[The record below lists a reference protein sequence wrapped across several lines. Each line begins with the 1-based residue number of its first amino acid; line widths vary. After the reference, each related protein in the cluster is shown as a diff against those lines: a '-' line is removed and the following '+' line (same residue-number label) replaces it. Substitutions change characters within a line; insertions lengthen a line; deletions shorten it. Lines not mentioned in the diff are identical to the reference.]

1 MKIKTL
7 RLVTVLFVGGLF
19 INGMSVQASGVYKDS
34 LVGITAALDQY
45 IEDTSSTDHGNV
57 SITEKVEKVV
67 EAQVANEVII
77 EVPVVEVEEVTVI
90 QPEVEVKYPQ
100 FVGIAIPSVEDSL
113 NIRAEAS
120 EESERL
126 GKLPAGAAAQIIEQ
140 GEVWSKIVSGAVT
153 GYVKNEFILSG
164 DAAGVYA
171 EEHFEKVATV
181 ITETLYVRAAEDV
194 NSSCIT
200 MVPEGDTYKVVE
212 EDETW
217 AEVQVNDGTLGY
229 VAKEYVNI
237 SFLLDSAVSKEEEDA
252 LAARLAQEEK
262 EKQEAEEA
270 AEAAKSAATN
280 KKTNT
285 TNTTNTTTAATT
297 TTTTTTTT
305 TSVVVAGLDT
315 AGRSDIAN
323 YALQFVG
330 NPYVYGGTSLTNGA
344 DCSGFIKSIYANFG
358 YILPRSS
365 AEQANAGVAVGLD
378 ALQPGD
384 LLFYAGSGGGISHV
398 TMYIGGGQ
406 VVHASSTK
414 DGIKISNVNYRT
426 PCSARRIAN

>member
-7 RLVTVLFVGGLF
+7 RAATVLFVSGLF
-19 INGMSVQASGVYKDS
+19 INGMTVQASGVYKDA

-45 IEDTSSTDHGNV
+45 IEETDNADHGNV

-67 EAQVANEVII
+67 EAQVANMVVAEAPVLTSEPTEV
-77 EVPVVEVEEVTVI
+77 VSV
-90 QPEVEVKYPQ
+90 QPEVVVKYPQ
-100 FVGIAIPSVEDSL
+100 FVGIAVPSVEDSL

-140 GEVWSKIVSGAVT
+140 GEVWSKIVSGSVT

-164 DAAGVYA
+164 DAAGEYA

-181 ITETLYVRAAEDV
+181 ITETLYVRSAEDV

-200 MVPEGDTYKVVE
+200 MVPEGDTYEVIK
-212 EDETW
+212 EDDTW
-217 AEVQVNDGTLGY
+217 AEVQVNDSTLGY

-237 SFLLDSAVSKEEEDA
+237 SFLLDSAVSKEEEEA
-252 LAARLAQEEK
+252 LVARLAQEEK
-262 EKQEAEEA
+262 EKEEAEKAA
-270 AEAAKSAATN
+270 AEAAKTTETN
-280 KKTNT
+280 KKSTSNAS
-285 TNTTNTTTAATT
+285 TTTATT
-297 TTTTTTTT
+297 TTATA
-305 TSVVVAGLDT
+305 SVVVAGLDNG
-315 AGRSDIAN
+315 GRSDIAN

-358 YILPRSS
+358 YSLPRSS
-365 AEQANAGVAVGLD
+365 AEQANAGVAVALD

-414 DGIKISNVNYRT
+414 DGIKISSVNYRT